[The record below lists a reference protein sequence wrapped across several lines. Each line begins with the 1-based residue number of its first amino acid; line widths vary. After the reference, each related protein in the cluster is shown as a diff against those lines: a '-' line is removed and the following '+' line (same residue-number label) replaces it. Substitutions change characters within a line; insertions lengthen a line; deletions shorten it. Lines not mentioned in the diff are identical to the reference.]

1 MKKTKFKKGDSV
13 NWQDLKGYVI
23 EDSNTTISVF
33 PIIVKFN
40 NNKIL
45 SFMADGSIYENTPP
59 VLSHT
64 PYTLN
69 GFSQNEVNDWEF
81 LETTNPLIKQDI
93 ENTKKQ
99 TAVEFIV
106 KELIKLG
113 YLHSSDYSQSPNVTK
128 VIEQAKEMERQQ
140 FISTFDGHTQCEE
153 DNKDKKY
160 TEEDSRIIKI
170 YNKRLKKYWECSYGA
185 FLKRWGNNGWA
196 VVNK

>member
-40 NNKIL
+40 NNRIL

-69 GFSQNEVNDWEF
+69 GFSQNEINDWEF
-81 LETTNPLIKQDI
+81 LETTNPLIK
-93 ENTKKQ
+93 
-99 TAVEFIV
+99 
-106 KELIKLG
+106 
-113 YLHSSDYSQSPNVTK
+113 
-128 VIEQAKEMERQQ
+128 
-140 FISTFDGHTQCEE
+140 
-153 DNKDKKY
+153 
-160 TEEDSRIIKI
+160 
-170 YNKRLKKYWECSYGA
+170 
-185 FLKRWGNNGWA
+185 
-196 VVNK
+196 